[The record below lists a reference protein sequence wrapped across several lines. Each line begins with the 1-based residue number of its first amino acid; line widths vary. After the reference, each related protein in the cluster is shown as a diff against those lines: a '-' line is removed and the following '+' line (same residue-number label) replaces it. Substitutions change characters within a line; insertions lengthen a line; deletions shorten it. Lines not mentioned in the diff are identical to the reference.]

1 MRPAASLRAV
11 SLAAMLAVSIAG
23 CGRGAA
29 PLASAST
36 SPAGVPNPF
45 TIVARY
51 SASSLGLR
59 HPVALSVGPGGDLY
73 ITDTAPSVT
82 EVSTEGNVLRRWGQR
97 GKGTG
102 EFSFPMCCPGDTAPE
117 VPDASITVG
126 PDGKV
131 YVSDS
136 GNARVQVFSPT
147 GGFVRDFGGPGVSDG
162 QFLMPFDLAVD
173 ADGNVYVVDDSLREL
188 QKFSPSGRFLWE
200 VGAGSDSD
208 PRLSGYFNLADVD
221 SHGRVVLAV
230 NETGYVAY
238 LDASGH
244 LVDSFSLASLPVP
257 SATGR
262 IAPCQAT
269 VNGLG
274 DTVVGSCPLGPQ
286 AYHDMLLFDR
296 DHRLIGAWY
305 HSPIREVFSRFGP
318 NDELFAIGQDGSI
331 LKLKVSLPGA

>member
-1 MRPAASLRAV
+1 MRPATSLRVV
-11 SLAAMLAVSIAG
+11 SLAAILAVSVAG
-23 CGRGAA
+23 CGRSAA
-29 PLASAST
+29 PHASAST
-36 SPAGVPNPF
+36 SAAGVPNPF

-51 SASSLGLR
+51 SAASLGLR
-59 HPVALSVGPGGDLY
+59 HPVALTVGPGGDLY

-82 EVSTEGNVLRRWGQR
+82 EVSTEGKVLRRWGQR
-97 GKGTG
+97 GKGNG

-136 GNARVQVFSPT
+136 GNARVQVFSPA
-147 GGFVRDFGGPGVSDG
+147 GGFVREFGSPGVSDG

-173 ADGNVYVVDDSLREL
+173 ATGDVYVVDDSLREL
-188 QKFSPSGRFLWE
+188 QKFSPSGRFL
-200 VGAGSDSD
+200 
-208 PRLSGYFNLADVD
+208 D

-257 SATGR
+257 SPTGR
-262 IAPCQAT
+262 ITPCQAT

-286 AYHDMLLFDR
+286 AYHDMFLFDR
-296 DHRLIGAWY
+296 ARRLIGAWY